1 MSQHDP
7 PPNLADAMVNLPIHC
22 GGCGYTLYGLPAA
35 GDCPECGLELWQTI
49 LHTVDPAASRL
60 PKLRNP
66 KAIGNGLAWLTF
78 CLLLS
83 ATLFSVRPLALQ
95 FGTLPWTRLL
105 SSPSV
110 DVWAGAISLAGWWS
124 IRRFAPPRHA
134 AAATG
139 VTQHLVLLGIGLTAW
154 SLVAGLRSILPILAP
169 PGVASSIGLA
179 YVAVAGAAA
188 VTTFVSV
195 DRVLRTIGA
204 RSRAYRTARGGRQG
218 AQAMIGAVV
227 VAVVGQAIGMLAA
240 SSGRQS
246 LAQWAGFAT
255 WAAMIML
262 LIGLSY
268 LLANAWWIRRSL
280 RQPPPTLGELLA
292 TPDAIGD

>member
-1 MSQHDP
+1 MSQHAP
-7 PPNLADAMVNLPIHC
+7 PTNLADAMVNLPIHC
-22 GGCGYTLYGLPAA
+22 RGCGYTLYGLPAA

-66 KAIGNGLAWLTF
+66 KAIGNGLAWLTS

-83 ATLFSVRPLALQ
+83 ATLFSVRPLALR
-95 FGTLPWTRLL
+95 FGNLPWTGLL
-105 SSPSV
+105 TSPYV
-110 DVWAGAISLAGWWS
+110 DVLAGAVSLAGWWS

-154 SLVAGLRSILPILAP
+154 GLAAGLRPMLAP
-169 PGVASSIGLA
+169 PGALPTSSIGLV
-179 YVAVAGAAA
+179 YVALAGAAA

-204 RSRAYRTARGGRQG
+204 RSRAYRTAQGGRQG
-218 AQAMIGAVV
+218 AQAMIAAVV
-227 VAVVGQAIGMLAA
+227 VAVVGQVIGILAA
-240 SSGRQS
+240 SSGRHS

-280 RQPPPTLGELLA
+280 RQPPPTLAELLA